1 MHCLPHMLRSHSLA
15 PSELL
20 HSKKFQTTLI
30 LAFEANSA
38 LSRKNET
45 KIVKIIHSAPYKCST
60 LFHRFPLTFDTM
72 LASGDITG
80 IRKMSRLQSQTYY
93 APSISGGGGGGP
105 SGGTNKFDR
114 SRNLTL
120 KSKSSRGTVEPLG
133 RSSLR
138 SKSSS
143 NSSGDRVKLFK
154 NCVKKIFL
162 FLFTQVGVGA
172 FVVMYTIAGALIFQ
186 VSYQAQLTSTASP

>member
-1 MHCLPHMLRSHSLA
+1 MVGEFGPRLYGNVFKCIILKGPSTRMSAIIILTLTETTRSIQM
-15 PSELL
+15 
-20 HSKKFQTTLI
+20 FI
-30 LAFEANSA
+30 
-38 LSRKNET
+38 
-45 KIVKIIHSAPYKCST
+45 

-93 APSISGGGGGGP
+93 APSISGGGGGP
-105 SGGTNKFDR
+105 SAGGTNKFDR
-114 SRNLTL
+114 QRNLTL

-172 FVVMYTIAGALIFQ
+172 FVVLYTIAGALIFQ
-186 VSYQAQLTSTASP
+186 VSY

>member
-1 MHCLPHMLRSHSLA
+1 MCIL
-15 PSELL
+15 
-20 HSKKFQTTLI
+20 FQ
-30 LAFEANSA
+30 A
-38 LSRKNET
+38 
-45 KIVKIIHSAPYKCST
+45 
-60 LFHRFPLTFDTM
+60 HRFPLTFDTM

-93 APSISGGGGGGP
+93 APSISGGGGGP
-105 SGGTNKFDR
+105 HGGTNKFDR
-114 SRNLTL
+114 QRNLTL

-172 FVVMYTIAGALIFQ
+172 FVVLYTIAGALIFQ
-186 VSYQAQLTSTASP
+186 VSYQVVVKKCYILSGILAFLASGWPQGKGGKRNKINLHPKPPSLLVHFLKTRNKHI